1 MTRSGGGNA
10 MPLRFFYF
18 LALGGGET
26 QLSNRNPQLQRVMP
40 THARNPTFFARIFHC
55 RECIQ
60 NVYCKQKL
68 LQTAGQGTLF
78 HP

>member
-1 MTRSGGGNA
+1 MTQSGGGNA
-10 MPLRFFYF
+10 IPLRVFIF
-18 LALGGGET
+18 LALRGGET
-26 QLSNRNPQLQRVMP
+26 QLSNRKHQPQCVMP

-68 LQTAGQGTLF
+68 L
-78 HP
+78 